1 MTGQRAM
8 PNPVRVIRRSAGI
21 VARVTGCD
29 KQMAALTVYGIAVET
44 MQQIAEET
52 GDVSV
57 WMNELVNAANMEFFT
72 VRQLD
77 RP

>member
-1 MTGQRAM
+1 MTAQPAM
-8 PNPVRVIRRSAGI
+8 PNPVRVIRRSADI

-29 KQMAALTVYGIAVET
+29 KQMAALTVYRIAVET
-44 MQQIAEET
+44 MQQVAEET
-52 GDVSV
+52 GDVPA
-57 WMNELVNAANMEFFT
+57 WMHELVNAANMEFFT